1 MVSVAALPY
10 LPAPLVT
17 AHSSSSDRPPASGA
31 RPARGDLR
39 RRGLAAV
46 RRLAVGLALAAITVG
61 CALPSRQQAAGL
73 PSRHQVRT
81 GKLVIKSDF
90 NLPED
95 DLRVTELHELRREV
109 RDLLQL
115 PDQRRPV
122 VVYLFQDEQR
132 YTSYMKAVHPNLPS
146 RRAFFIGTPSELS
159 VYAYWGEQVREDLR
173 HEYTHGLLH
182 SSLHQVPLWL
192 DEGLAE
198 FFEVQRESPDRIN
211 QEHAAGLAEMLVHG
225 WQPNLRRME
234 QLDDVSQMQ
243 RADYQEAWAWT
254 HFLLN
259 DVTGRDLLLGYLRD
273 LERPGNPAAL
283 STRIAAELP
292 RANERLTAYI
302 ASFATDVGRA
312 DVASSG
318 SR

>member
-1 MVSVAALPY
+1 MTENLPSSETAS
-10 LPAPLVT
+10 PPGKRAPRT
-17 AHSSSSDRPPASGA
+17 IA
-31 RPARGDLR
+31 RRWRFAF
-39 RRGLAAV
+39 GLT
-46 RRLAVGLALAAITVG
+46 LAAICIG
-61 CALPSRQQAAGL
+61 CAIPARQQTAGL
-73 PSRHQVRT
+73 PARHEVRT

-90 NLPED
+90 DLPEED
-95 DLRVTELHELRREV
+95 PRVTELHDLRREV
-109 RDLLQL
+109 RDVLQL
-115 PDQRRPV
+115 PEQRRPV

-132 YTSYMKAVHPNLPS
+132 YTRYMRATHPNLPS
-146 RRAFFIGTPSELS
+146 RRAFFIGTSSQLS

-182 SSLHQVPLWL
+182 ASLDHVPLWL

-198 FFEVQRESPDRIN
+198 FFEVQRESPNRIN

-259 DVTGRDLLLGYLRD
+259 DVSGRDLLLGYLRD
-273 LERPGNPAAL
+273 LEHPGTPTAL
-283 STRIAAELP
+283 STRIAAEFP

-302 ASFATDVGRA
+302 ANFTTDVGRA
-312 DVASSG
+312 DVASSA

>member
-1 MVSVAALPY
+1 LRLHIGCVVIGVLVA
-10 LPAPLVT
+10 
-17 AHSSSSDRPPASGA
+17 
-31 RPARGDLR
+31 
-39 RRGLAAV
+39 
-46 RRLAVGLALAAITVG
+46 G
-61 CALPSRQQAAGL
+61 CVLPSRPKVAGL
-73 PSRHQVRT
+73 PSRHEVRA
-81 GKLVIKSDF
+81 GKLVVKSDF
-90 NLPED
+90 DLPETD
-95 DLRVTELHELRREV
+95 PRVVELHDLRREV
-109 RDLLQL
+109 RDQL
-115 PDQRRPV
+115 ELPEQTRPV

-132 YTSYMKAVHPNLPS
+132 YTQYMRAVHPNLPS
-146 RRAFFIGTPSELS
+146 RRAFFIGTPTELS

-182 SSLHQVPLWL
+182 SSLDHVPLWL

-198 FFEVQRESPDRIN
+198 YFEVNRASPERIN

-225 WQPNLRRME
+225 WEPNLKRLE

-259 DVTGRDLLLGYLRD
+259 DVSGRDLLLGYLRD
-273 LERPGNPAAL
+273 LELPGTPTTL

-292 RANERLTAYI
+292 HANERLTAYI

-312 DVASSG
+312 EVATSK
-318 SR
+318 